1 MFDVDDSTRYNTYY
15 HYRHGWNLQVSTIV
29 MMIIYYSLCIYIYI
43 DGFMNEFTISILC
56 VYIDIISP
64 VRYGT
69 WNAIADITLWIMD
82 YGLWTEE

>member
-1 MFDVDDSTRYNTYY
+1 MESTSFNHRYDDHLLLAMY
-15 HYRHGWNLQVSTIV
+15 
-29 MMIIYYSLCIYIYI
+29 IYIYI